1 MIANSP
7 FCKTKFR
14 RDLLNS
20 KPWIGYVL
28 FIRLIILEDLGEAL
42 LL

>member
-1 MIANSP
+1 MKVPKKCKKKIKIVGLMIANSP

-20 KPWIGYVL
+20 KP
-28 FIRLIILEDLGEAL
+28 
-42 LL
+42 